1 MSAPSPG
8 HESPTGMGT
17 TSSAIED
24 LNDEALPSAYRAADR
39 TAIDGQRKALRLNA
53 WKLVLLLVAATCGA
67 TSWTLAGSGI
77 DVLALLAALA
87 FGLSLVAELWLLS
100 QRPDRRWYKGRAGA
114 ESVKTLAW
122 RYAVGGDPFSSGDPA
137 ADDEFL
143 AQLGAVMR
151 SLKGIEWLP
160 ASGGHDQITPAM
172 RRLRDATLEDRRRVY
187 ERSRIDDQSKW
198 YRAKAAINDSQARRW
213 SALAL
218 AGTTAGLIGAML
230 RAIGLVHVDLLG
242 VASAGGA
249 GVTAWPQ
256 LHQHRSLATAYTT
269 TAEELG
275 LVKARIQRAAD
286 EDSWAQVV
294 SEAEAAISREHTLW
308 QARRVVED

>member
-8 HESPTGMGT
+8 RGT
-17 TSSAIED
+17 DTAGSALDD
-24 LNDEALPSAYRAADR
+24 LNDEGLPSAYRAADR
-39 TAIDGQRKALRLNA
+39 TAIDGQRKALHLNA
-53 WKLVLLLVAATCGA
+53 WKLVLLLVAAACGA
-67 TSWTLAGSGI
+67 ASWTLAGSRI
-77 DVLALLAALA
+77 DLLALLAALA
-87 FGLSLVAELWLLS
+87 FGLSLVVEVWLLS

-122 RYAVGGDPFSSGDPA
+122 RYAVGGEPFTSGDPA

-143 AQLGAVMR
+143 AQVGDVMR

-172 RRLRDATLEDRRRVY
+172 RRLRSATLEDRRRAY
-187 ERSRIDDQSKW
+187 ERNRIDDQSKW
-198 YRAKAAINDSQARRW
+198 YRAKAAANDRQARRW

-218 AGTTAGLIGAML
+218 AGTIAGLIGALL
-230 RAIGLVHVDLLG
+230 RAIGLVDVDLLG
-242 VASAGGA
+242 VASAWVA
-249 GVTAWPQ
+249 AVTAWTQ
-256 LHQHRSLATAYTT
+256 LHQHRSLATAYTI

-275 LVKARIQRAAD
+275 LVKARTQRAAD
-286 EDSWAQVV
+286 EDSWAQIV